1 MKISTLIT
9 AGLVAFASLSTIP
22 AAMAREAGEA
32 PRHEDRRSEDGDDR
46 GGRADRSNR
55 VEAGDD
61 RGNRGVERGDDRGG
75 RSRGRDDRGGRGR

>member
-32 PRHEDRRSEDGDDR
+32 PRHEDRRSEVGDDR

-61 RGNRGVERGDDRGG
+61 RGG